1 VLPTVLPSP
10 AQLLVRVA
18 ERRATV
24 TSIRGFAQIAYE
36 NGEDNVGARHAVL
49 ATRPDHFR
57 LEVLSPFGALA
68 VVACDGRELV
78 VYARRENVMYR
89 GPASAESVGT
99 YTAVPVAVADVV
111 AILLGTPPER
121 TASGPATVARD
132 ETAGRIRLSV
142 PLASG
147 RQEIWFAPDSLLPV
161 ASETPLPDGRT
172 LRVDFDDYRA
182 LAQTMFPYH
191 IAMRAE
197 PGSRAVR
204 VDYTSP
210 TLNSAVDT
218 ALFELPPR
226 SGIKELVIDAY
237 PPGGES

>member
-1 VLPTVLPSP
+1 
-10 AQLLVRVA
+10 VA

-24 TSIRGFAQIAYE
+24 SSIRGFAQIAYE

-49 ATRPDHFR
+49 AARPDHFR

-78 VYARRENVMYR
+78 VYARRENAMYR
-89 GPASAESVGT
+89 GPASAASVGA
-99 YTAVPVAVADVV
+99 YTAVPVAVTDVV

-132 ETAGRIRLSV
+132 EAAGRIRLSLPV
-142 PLASG
+142 AGG
-147 RQEIWFAPDSLLPV
+147 RQDIWFAPDSLLPV

-172 LRVDFDDYRA
+172 LRVDFDDYRS
-182 LAQTMFPYH
+182 LAQTRFPYH

-197 PGSRAVR
+197 PGNRAVR
-204 VDYTSP
+204 VDYASP
-210 TLNSAVDT
+210 TLNSGVDA
-218 ALFELPPR
+218 ALFALPPR
-226 SGIKELVIDAY
+226 SGSKELVIEAY
-237 PPGGES
+237 TPGGES